1 MEAPRVVILR
11 YDYGMK
17 VAISLPDDLFESA
30 DALAETLG
38 MSRSELYATAVAEH
52 LAKHRDQEVTT
63 RLNQVYGDQSS
74 GLAPELR
81 QAQGRSLTADGW

>member
-1 MEAPRVVILR
+1 
-11 YDYGMK
+11 MK

-30 DALAETLG
+30 DALAKALG

-52 LAKHRDQEVTT
+52 LAKHRDQEITS
-63 RLNQVYGDQSS
+63 RLNQVYGEQPS

-81 QAQGRSLTADGW
+81 QAQGRSLAADEW

>member
-1 MEAPRVVILR
+1 
-11 YDYGMK
+11 MK

-30 DALAETLG
+30 DALADALG

-52 LAKHRDQEVTT
+52 LAKHRDQDVTS
-63 RLNQVYGDQSS
+63 RLNQVYGEQPS

-81 QAQGRSLTADGW
+81 QAQGRSLAADEW